1 MTTLPLGETTPFS
14 DSPKEECGLMGV
26 YAPGKDVAQMCLFGL
41 LSLQHR
47 GQEAAGISVS
57 TGKQID
63 YEKGT
68 GMISN
73 VFANERLSNLKG
85 INALGHTRY
94 STTGGTS
101 TRNIQPYVIET
112 AHGPLALA
120 HNGNI
125 TNADKLRDELL
136 AKGVGLTSFSDSEVL
151 LMMIAGAKGNTWA
164 ERIKNTMPKWEGAF
178 SLVFQSRTGL
188 YAVRDPWG
196 FRPLSIGY
204 FPDWGY
210 AVASETCALN
220 TLGCIKIR
228 EVLPGEIVVM
238 NYEGVNKAPGM
249 KAKKK
254 TAFCTFEHVYF
265 SRADSEW
272 DGQSINSVRERMG
285 AELAREAPVE
295 ADLVIAVPSSAIP
308 AAIGYAKE
316 SRIVYSSGLTKNNYV
331 GRTFIQPT
339 DELRQLGI
347 RLKFNAL
354 PYNLEGERVILVDDS
369 IVRGNTSKALVKLIR
384 DSGAKEVHVR
394 VSSPPIISPCFMGVD
409 MGTYDELIAHRL
421 EVDEIRQYIGAD
433 SLHYITLDGM
443 MKAINSK
450 TTYCNACFTR
460 DYPIDVQAFSSSK
473 FKSQS

>member
-1 MTTLPLGETTPFS
+1 
-14 DSPKEECGLMGV
+14 MGV
-26 YAPGKDVAQMCLFGL
+26 YGPGKDVAQMCLFGL

-57 TGKQID
+57 DTKQIN
-63 YEKGT
+63 YEKGM
-68 GMISN
+68 GLLNS
-73 VFANERLSNLKG
+73 VFTNERLQTLKG

-94 STTGGTS
+94 STTGSSS

-125 TNADKLRDELL
+125 TNAAQLREELL

-196 FRPLSIGY
+196 FRPLCIGY

-220 TLGCIKIR
+220 TLGCINIR
-228 EVLPGEIVVM
+228 EVMPGEIVVM
-238 NYEGVNKAPGM
+238 NYDGMNSAPGM
-249 KAKKK
+249 KPKKK

-272 DGQSINSVRERMG
+272 DGRSINSVRERMG

-295 ADLVIAVPSSAIP
+295 ADVVMAVPSSAIP

-316 SRIVYSSGLTKNNYV
+316 SRIVYTSGLTKNDYV

-369 IVRGNTSKALVKLIR
+369 IVRGNTSRALVKLIR

-394 VSSPPIISPCFMGVD
+394 VSSPPIVSPCFMGVD
-409 MGTYDELIAHRL
+409 MGSYDELIAHRYST
-421 EVDEIRQYIGAD
+421 EEIREFIGAD
-433 SLHYITLDGM
+433 SLHYLTIDGM

-450 TTYCNACFTR
+450 TTYCNACFTGE
-460 DYPIDVQAFSSSK
+460 YPIDVKTLSRSK
-473 FKSQS
+473 LKFEG